1 MELEPTSS
9 GSNRLKH
16 PDLWTEQLQDFQLPL
31 LQKIAIVGLSDDS
44 L

>member
-1 MELEPTSS
+1 MVLETTSS

-16 PDLWTEQLQDFQLPL
+16 PDLWTEKLQDFRLPPL
-31 LQKIAIVGLSDDS
+31 KKIAIVGLSDDS